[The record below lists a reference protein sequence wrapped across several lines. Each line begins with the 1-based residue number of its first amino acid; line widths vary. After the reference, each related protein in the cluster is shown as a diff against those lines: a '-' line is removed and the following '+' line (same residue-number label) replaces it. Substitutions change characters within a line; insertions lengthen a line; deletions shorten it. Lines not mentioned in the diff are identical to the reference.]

1 MNKLAISTLIATI
14 LAAGVILYMNAPVE
28 ASLEQ
33 TYNGWKREFNIGH
46 DFNH

>member
-14 LAAGVILYMNAPVE
+14 LAAGVILYINAPVE

-33 TYNGWKREFNIGH
+33 TYNGWKREFNIGN